1 MARLWS
7 LVLGSTDPL
16 ASLRQLEYFVA
27 IADAGSLR
35 QAAQRLGVTQPT
47 LTVQLRALEDVLGVT
62 LFERTR
68 SATLL
73 TPGGRGLLPEARAL
87 IAQWRNIVESA
98 HLISEH
104 SHSTYRLGV
113 PQTLGPYLLPSLLPS
128 LHQRFQ
134 QLRLHVREEV
144 PDMLLKGL
152 EEGQFDL
159 VIGPI
164 STVPEAVVR
173 EPLFREPLF
182 LASPVDMAVPPL
194 ADVGE
199 VDLSGL
205 EILAVDERHTLRREV
220 ERICEQT
227 GARLNN
233 DYEGTSL
240 DTLRQMVV
248 MGMGLAFL
256 PALYVRSEIHRPE
269 ELRVQ
274 PLQGGRLFR
283 EHAFLYRRHAP
294 SRQFYRE
301 LHSHI
306 RDVITRAL
314 SDTVTP
320 LG

>member
-1 MARLWS
+1 M
-7 LVLGSTDPL
+7 
-16 ASLRQLEYFVA
+16 ASLRQLEYFAEV
-27 IADAGSLR
+27 ADAGSLR

-47 LTVQLRALEDVLGVT
+47 LTVQLRALEEILGVV

-68 SATLL
+68 NATLL
-73 TPGGRGLLPEARAL
+73 TPVGRDILPEAL
-87 IAQWRNIVESA
+87 SLLSQWRNMVESA
-98 HLISEH
+98 HLIGNH

-113 PQTLGPYLLPSLLPS
+113 PQTLGPYLLPSLLPT

-134 QLRLHVREEV
+134 RLRLHVREEV

-152 EEGQFDL
+152 EEGRFDI

-164 STVPEAVVR
+164 STVPDTIVR
-173 EPLFREPLF
+173 EPMFREPLY
-182 LASPVDMAVPPL
+182 LASPVDM
-194 ADVGE
+194 DVAPHSNVAE
-199 VDLSGL
+199 SDLSGL
-205 EILAVDERHTLRREV
+205 EILAVEKGHTLRREV
-220 ERICEQT
+220 ERICERT
-227 GARLNN
+227 GARLNT

-283 EHAFLYRRHAP
+283 EHAFLYRRNAP
-294 SRQFYRE
+294 TRHFYQELQAQIRE
-301 LHSHI
+301 
-306 RDVITRAL
+306 VITRDL
-314 SDTVTP
+314 SDTVIP
-320 LG
+320 LS

>member
-1 MARLWS
+1 M
-7 LVLGSTDPL
+7 
-16 ASLRQLEYFVA
+16 ASLRQLEYFAEVA
-27 IADAGSLR
+27 EVGSLR

-47 LTVQLRALEDVLGVT
+47 LTVQLRALEEALGVV

-68 SATLL
+68 NATLL
-73 TPGGRGLLPEARAL
+73 TPAGRDLLPEAL
-87 IAQWRNIVESA
+87 TLMAQWRNIVESA
-98 HLISEH
+98 HLISDH

-113 PQTLGPYLLPSLLPS
+113 PPTLGPYLLPSLLPS

-152 EEGQFDL
+152 EEGRFDL

-164 STVPEAVVR
+164 SSVPEALVR

-182 LASPVDMAVPPL
+182 LASPVDMDFPAVG
-194 ADVGE
+194 DVAE
-199 VDLSGL
+199 RDLRGL
-205 EILAVDERHTLRREV
+205 DILAMDERHTMRREV
-220 ERICEQT
+220 ERICERA
-227 GARLNN
+227 GARLNS

-274 PLQGGRLFR
+274 RLQGGRLFR

-294 SRQFYRE
+294 SRHFYQQ
-301 LHSHI
+301 LKAHI
-306 RDVITRAL
+306 REIITRDL
-314 SDTVTP
+314 GDTVTP
-320 LG
+320 LD